1 MPQHSPTMATLRPYC
16 VSFYR
21 INPAKSLIMQ
31 DKLTTSPLPLTPPDT
46 GAEKQAHDVL
56 WKNRMKLTFCQRS
69 KWKCV
74 PQQIPCSGRL
84 GKDTRLQEY
93 RYTHTHTQM
102 YLSRCFTHKMC
113 LFGMHF
119 HEVAKWSWRV
129 FHHTETCK
137 PSFSVHLNCRVH
149 GLLPW
154 NGEMLDL
161 FWFFSF
167 VHFRNLETIL
177 PFFTCFISIPYWA
190 PTEYGCLISKEPSV
204 WDYSSCLAS
213 CLTAWVFRAFVMGIS
228 DKTVLSNST
237 NLTQE
242 LWSLKKWPTSYNLLK
257 VKWFGENLL

>member
-93 RYTHTHTQM
+93 MYTHN
-102 YLSRCFTHKMC
+102 
-113 LFGMHF
+113 LFGTSLAALHIKCTFLVCISMKWQSEVGEFFITQKLVSHHF
-119 HEVAKWSWRV
+119 LYIWIVECMACYLEMEKCLTY
-129 FHHTETCK
+129 FD
-137 PSFSVHLNCRVH
+137 SF
-149 GLLPW
+149 LL
-154 NGEMLDL
+154 
-161 FWFFSF
+161 FT
-167 VHFRNLETIL
+167 LET
-177 PFFTCFISIPYWA
+177 
-190 PTEYGCLISKEPSV
+190 
-204 WDYSSCLAS
+204 
-213 CLTAWVFRAFVMGIS
+213 
-228 DKTVLSNST
+228 
-237 NLTQE
+237 
-242 LWSLKKWPTSYNLLK
+242 
-257 VKWFGENLL
+257 